1 MVPKQRNQCF
11 PQLLLRMH
19 RGSWMVPM
27 VPDDFKV
34 GIADDLQTC
43 IHNAL
48 VFVCDGVQT
57 TILSWESMYIWQ
69 LTI

>member
-1 MVPKQRNQCF
+1 
-11 PQLLLRMH
+11 
-19 RGSWMVPM
+19 M
-27 VPDDFKV
+27 VPDGFKV

-48 VFVCDGVQT
+48 GFECDGVQT
-57 TILSWESMYIWQ
+57 TILSWESMNILQ